1 MINNYFIFGLGFL
14 AQGLFSARLLVQWL
28 LSEKAKKVV
37 SPEIFWQLS
46 LFASLLLMG
55 YGILRKDLVI
65 IGGQLVSYFIYTR
78 NLKLKNNW
86 DQLPR
91 TIRLLA
97 LMAPFFTLGLLIFN
111 HNGYNFS
118 DLAHNPKINASLF
131 TLGTTGQVIFTFR
144 FIYQWLY
151 SEKKKISVLPP
162 LFWIISISGATI
174 IIGYAIIRKDPVLIV
189 GQTFGILI
197 YSRNLILHYFSLRN
211 NQRLQQKRKQ

>member
-46 LFASLLLMG
+46 LFASLLLMA

-65 IGGQLVSYFIYTR
+65 IGGQLVSYFIYIR

-86 DQLPR
+86 KHLPGA
-91 TIRLLA
+91 IRLLTNI
-97 LMAPFFTLGLLIFN
+97 APLFTLGLLIFN

-118 DLAHNPKINASLF
+118 DLVHNPNISVKLF
-131 TLGTTGQVIFTFR
+131 TLGTSGQIIFTFR

-151 SEKKKISVLPP
+151 SEQKKMSVLPP
-162 LFWIISISGATI
+162 LFWVISISGAFI
-174 IIGYAIIRKDPVLIV
+174 VISYAVIRKDPVLIM

-197 YSRNLILHYFSLRN
+197 YSRNLILHYFVKKKN
-211 NQRLQQKRKQ
+211 PEINQNKKQ